1 MDELDKKLYHDLTLD
16 IEVPN
21 KCETIIREGLNMKTK
36 HYSITKLTTTACA
49 IFFLTIGIVYAGT
62 SISDKIW
69 KTPEKV
75 VGFSSA
81 ENTIKENPNEQVMTE
96 EEARKKAE
104 EILKKFERKDEKIS
118 SIKLTN
124 NQANYDLTWDINTDR
139 NTNISFS
146 ANDESSFNLS
156 VDTILYKDIKKYRT
170 TEKEAEKTAKN
181 LCNKYGYDLNEYNH
195 VQISSNMNSENESY
209 IWYVHFYKKYDGIIN
224 PFERIDVSFIPE
236 INEIYQF
243 SVTNVKFE
251 NNPIEITEEKAK
263 EIALK
268 EEEKINTKYK
278 MKDISVHLDI
288 IQMNS
293 LAYFRINDYEQFQ
306 RQSFANYP
314 SEKHVDYRTDNRIRK
329 VWVVTINYDIPT
341 SVNKFDGSYNMNDE
355 KFSYYID
362 ATTGE
367 IIGGSCIYEIN
378 NNN

>member
-49 IFFLTIGIVYAGT
+49 VFFLTIGIVYAGT

-156 VDTILYKDIKKYRT
+156 VDTILYKDIKEQYPGLLHERRKYLR
-170 TEKEAEKTAKN
+170 
-181 LCNKYGYDLNEYNH
+181 
-195 VQISSNMNSENESY
+195 
-209 IWYVHFYKKYDGIIN
+209 
-224 PFERIDVSFIPE
+224 
-236 INEIYQF
+236 
-243 SVTNVKFE
+243 
-251 NNPIEITEEKAK
+251 
-263 EIALK
+263 
-268 EEEKINTKYK
+268 
-278 MKDISVHLDI
+278 
-288 IQMNS
+288 
-293 LAYFRINDYEQFQ
+293 
-306 RQSFANYP
+306 
-314 SEKHVDYRTDNRIRK
+314 
-329 VWVVTINYDIPT
+329 
-341 SVNKFDGSYNMNDE
+341 
-355 KFSYYID
+355 
-362 ATTGE
+362 
-367 IIGGSCIYEIN
+367 
-378 NNN
+378 